1 MKETFTNANFPRTA
15 DGRVYHLGV
24 RKGEVANRIVT
35 VGAPSRAETISRL
48 LDQGEHS
55 DHHGD
60 VYRPVPAVFRLS
72 SERGFLTITGRFR
85 GVPISIVSIGMGY
98 PNMDFF
104 VREVRE
110 CVEGDL
116 VIVRLGSCGGLT
128 DHPVGTLVVPTA
140 SVVVR
145 RNYDYNF
152 LNSANSTN
160 GPAYQITKPV
170 AADPQLQSFLAN
182 KLRSATP
189 LDPPATITD
198 DAVNASADSFYS
210 SQGRQTSFPDHN
222 ETLIDDLIKEVPGLA
237 TLEMETFHLLHLAS
251 VWRPRHVQ
259 IDSVAPPAPPT
270 SYPVSPSITPPPTSD
285 DFNTA
290 SNPPAATSSN
300 NASAKTGVSGSTVTT
315 TPRIRAASVQMIFA
329 QRRSQDFITPLRV
342 AALEEWSG
350 RVVLEALTSFHI
362 PAENLHAESGTVWEK
377 SKLHLR

>member
-1 MKETFTNANFPRTA
+1 MKGTFTNANFPRTA

-35 VGAPSRAETISRL
+35 VGSPSRAETISRL

-55 DHHGD
+55 NHHGD

-72 SERGFLTITGRFR
+72 SERGFLTITGRFH

-140 SVVVR
+140 SVAVR
-145 RNYDYNF
+145 RNYDYDF
-152 LNSANSTN
+152 LNSTNSAN

-170 AADPQLQSFLAN
+170 AADPQLQTFLAN

-189 LDPPATITD
+189 LDPPAVIID
-198 DAVNASADSFYS
+198 NAVNASADSFYS
-210 SQGRQTSFPDHN
+210 SQGRQTAFPDHN

-259 IDSVAPPAPPT
+259 VDTVAPPVPPT
-270 SYPVSPSITPPPTSD
+270 SLPVSPSITPPPTSD
-285 DFNTA
+285 DY
-290 SNPPAATSSN
+290 PPAATSSN
-300 NASAKTGVSGSTVTT
+300 SAYTKAGVSDSTVAN

-329 QRRSQDFITPLRV
+329 QRRSQDFIAPSRV

-350 RVVLEALTSFHI
+350 RVVLGALTSFHI
-362 PAENLHAESGTVWEK
+362 PAENLDAESGTVWEK
-377 SKLHLR
+377 SRLHLG

>member
-15 DGRVYHLGV
+15 DGRVYHLG
-24 RKGEVANRIVT
+24 VT

-198 DAVNASADSFYS
+198 DA
-210 SQGRQTSFPDHN
+210 GRQTSFPDHN

-270 SYPVSPSITPPPTSD
+270 SSPVSPSITPPPTSD

-377 SKLHLR
+377 SKLHLG

>member
-35 VGAPSRAETISRL
+35 VGSPSRAETISRL

-116 VIVRLGSCGGLT
+116 VIVRLGSCGALT

-140 SVVVR
+140 SVAVR
-145 RNYDYNF
+145 RNYDYDF
-152 LNSANSTN
+152 LNSASSTN
-160 GPAYQITKPV
+160 GSAYQITKPV
-170 AADPQLQSFLAN
+170 AADLQLQSFLAN

-222 ETLIDDLIKEVPGLA
+222 ETLLDDLIKEVPGVA
-237 TLEMETFHLLHLAS
+237 TLEMETFYLLHLAS
-251 VWRPRHVQ
+251 VWRPRHAH
-259 IDSVAPPAPPT
+259 IDSVAPPPPPT
-270 SYPVSPSITPPPTSD
+270 SLPVSPSITPPPTSD
-285 DFNTA
+285 DLNAT
-290 SNPPAATSSN
+290 SNPPAATSPNS
-300 NASAKTGVSGSTVTT
+300 ASAKTGASDSPMTT

-362 PAENLHAESGTVWEK
+362 PVENLHAESGTVWEK
-377 SKLHLR
+377 SKLHLG